1 MIGQRKF
8 KLCSIT
14 FRLMELNA
22 FLASIKRAASVSSFA
37 NISHIVYMGV
47 LAPTSWPAL
56 SCRDPAASVMS
67 LLKLMIITFPA
78 ILLKTSPTPIGRNPD
93 FSSKGINLQ
102 AVNSWRDVAVS
113 CFSIQGLFITWANF
127 LCKMFQIFSKLKFCP
142 IHLHQDQIVL
152 ILFH

>member
-56 SCRDPAASVMS
+56 SCRDPAASAMS

-78 ILLKTSPTPIGRNPD
+78 ILLKTSLTSIGRNPD

-113 CFSIQGLFITWANF
+113 CFSIQGLFHE
-127 LCKMFQIFSKLKFCP
+127 QIFYARCSKFS
-142 IHLHQDQIVL
+142 QS
-152 ILFH
+152 

>member
-78 ILLKTSPTPIGRNPD
+78 ILLKTSLTPIGRNPD

-127 LCKMFQIFSKLKFCP
+127 LCKMFQILSKLKFCS